1 MATIKEVARK
11 AGVSIATVSYVTN
24 GLRKLSP
31 ETERRVRKA
40 AKELGYSPNRAAR
53 SLVAGRSSFVG
64 LVVPDISNPFFPEI
78 TRAFQEAA
86 IASGLDAIVM
96 NTDYDAERTRH
107 LIERLVSLQV
117 AGAAFLTSQA
127 DSAIKQA
134 LARRGIPAVYLD
146 FGGPGRRIS
155 NIAVDYA
162 RGMVEA
168 IDHLLA
174 LGHRRI
180 ALIGGPAHG
189 AAAQNR
195 KMAFLEKTAAS
206 DLETWTVDSDFSVQ
220 GGYSSCAGLLN
231 AANPTAIVAANDLM
245 AIGAMR
251 CAFDRQMR
259 VPADLSL
266 IGFDDITFA
275 QYTQPSLTTVVV
287 PRAEIGKI
295 ALQSLVALMSD
306 LDATG
311 TTYDVASSLIVR
323 QTTAPPRP

>member
-1 MATIKEVARK
+1 MATIKEVAKK
-11 AGVSIATVSYVTN
+11 AGVSIATVSYVTS

-53 SLVAGRSSFVG
+53 SLVAGRSCFVG
-64 LVVPDISNPFFPEI
+64 LVVPDICNPFFPEI

-86 IASGLDAIVM
+86 IVSGLEAIVM
-96 NTDYDAERTRH
+96 NTDYDAERTRQ
-107 LIERLVSLQV
+107 LIDRLVSLQV

-127 DSAIKQA
+127 DAAIKQA
-134 LARRGIPAVYLD
+134 VARRGTPAVYLD
-146 FGGPGRRIS
+146 FAGPGPRIS

-162 RGMVEA
+162 SGMVEA
-168 IDHLLA
+168 IDHLVA

-195 KMAFLEKTAAS
+195 KTAFLERTAAAG
-206 DLETWTVDSDFSVQ
+206 LETWTIDSDFSVQ
-220 GGYSSCAGLLN
+220 GGYSGCASLLN
-231 AANPTAIVAANDLM
+231 SANPTAIIAANDLM

-266 IGFDDITFA
+266 VGFDDITFA
-275 QYTQPSLTTVVV
+275 QYTQPSLTTVSV
-287 PRAEIGKI
+287 PRVEIGQL
-295 ALQSLVALMSD
+295 ALQSLVTLMSD
-306 LDATG
+306 PDATG

-323 QTTAPPRP
+323 QTTAPPRS